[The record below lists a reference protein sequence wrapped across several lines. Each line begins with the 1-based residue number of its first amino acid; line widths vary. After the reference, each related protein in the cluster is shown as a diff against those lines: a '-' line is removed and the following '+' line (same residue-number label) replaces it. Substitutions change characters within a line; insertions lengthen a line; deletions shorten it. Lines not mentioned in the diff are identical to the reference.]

1 MMNFKLSNKGLSR
14 LVLSMALGAALMSA
28 SALAGVKVDKAAP
41 DFQLVN
47 VDNETINLSDYK
59 GKYVVLE
66 WTNHLCPYVKKHYS
80 SDNMQ
85 GLQKKFTDQ
94 EVVWLSIISSAPGK
108 QGYVDSD
115 TAKSLTS
122 DRGAAPSEVL
132 FDPEG
137 TVGKMY
143 GAKTTP
149 HMYIIDPE
157 GQLRYAGAIDSIKS
171 ANPADI
177 PKATNYVDAGFGEL
191 FAGSE
196 VTNKSTAP
204 YGCSIKYKS

>member
-1 MMNFKLSNKGLSR
+1 MMNIKNYFKRISLLIASL
-14 LVLSMALGAALMSA
+14 ALSA
-28 SALAGVKVDKAAP
+28 SVFAGVKVDKAAP
-41 DFQLVN
+41 EFTLVN
-47 VDNETINLSDYK
+47 TENEQVNLSDYK

-66 WTNHLCPYVKKHYS
+66 WTNHLCPYVKKHYG

-85 GLQKKFTDQ
+85 GLQKKFADKD
-94 EVVWLSIISSAPGK
+94 VVWLSIISSAPGK
-108 QGYVDSD
+108 QGYVKPDE
-115 TAKSLTS
+115 AESLTKERS
-122 DRGAAPSEVL
+122 AAPTEVL

-177 PKATNYVDAGFGEL
+177 PKATNYVDVGFGEL
-191 FAGSE
+191 FAGEEIS
-196 VTNKSTAP
+196 NKTTVP
-204 YGCSIKYKS
+204 YGCSVKYKS